1 MIILKILG
9 IAAIVVAALFVLTF
23 VVYYNLM
30 SIGQSWV
37 ASGRMSLLT
46 YMLGIHG
53 GLLAIAVFGLTLRHK
68 RWRFKDLFQRR
79 GVAA

>member
-1 MIILKILG
+1 M
-9 IAAIVVAALFVLTF
+9 ALLTF